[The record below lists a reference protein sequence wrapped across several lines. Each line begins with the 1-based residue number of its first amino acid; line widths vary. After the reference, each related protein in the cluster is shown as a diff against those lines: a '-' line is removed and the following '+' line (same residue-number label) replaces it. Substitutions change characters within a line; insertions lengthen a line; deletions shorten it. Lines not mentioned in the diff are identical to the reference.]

1 MKKKCYE
8 ELNEKYSQILK
19 KKIEEIHKTILKDVQ
34 NQNQKILDNYVK
46 KFEDFEKKRE
56 EDYNN
61 SMSKIMLSNVQKEGE
76 INVSFVKT
84 THHGIKCNKCG
95 IEPIVGYRYKCPIC
109 KNYNLCQ
116 NCELKNAETG
126 EHQHDF
132 IKMRNE
138 EKQPK
143 KQEKKSKEKEKDK
156 DKEKKIIKNDEKK
169 QQKKEEKKEEKLPP
183 KIPREKIEYKFELLD
198 KNPENYSKTVFIE
211 DQEEKEIKFEID
223 IKNSSI
229 IDFPGNGKTKLISD
243 KVKTN
248 IMIQDRFIDE
258 LKAGESQ
265 KIILNIP
272 KQKLNL
278 GKNEINLYLNIDGK
292 NCGNQITLIIF
303 YKSKKVQQFRTEFS
317 LSEKEYDE
325 QRLYSALQKNQ
336 YDNSKAF
343 ASLFD

>member
-8 ELNEKYSQILK
+8 ELNQKYSQILK
-19 KKIEEIHKTILKDVQ
+19 NKIEEIHKTILKDVQ

-132 IKMRNE
+132 IKMRNV

-143 KQEKKSKEKEKDK
+143 KQDKKEKDK
-156 DKEKKIIKNDEKK
+156 DKEKNIIKNDDKK
-169 QQKKEEKKEEKLPP
+169 QPKKEEKLPP
-183 KIPREKIEYKFELLD
+183 KIPKEKMEYKFELLN
-198 KNPENYSKTVFIE
+198 KNPENYSKTVYIE
-211 DQEEKEIKFEID
+211 DKEELEIKFEID
-223 IKNSSI
+223 IKNSSF
-229 IDFPGNGKTKLISD
+229 IDFPGNGKTKLIND

-248 IMIQDRFIDE
+248 IKIQDRVIDE
-258 LKAGESQ
+258 IKAGESK

-272 KQKLNL
+272 KNLLNL

-303 YKSKKVQQFRTEFS
+303 YK
-317 LSEKEYDE
+317 
-325 QRLYSALQKNQ
+325 
-336 YDNSKAF
+336 
-343 ASLFD
+343 